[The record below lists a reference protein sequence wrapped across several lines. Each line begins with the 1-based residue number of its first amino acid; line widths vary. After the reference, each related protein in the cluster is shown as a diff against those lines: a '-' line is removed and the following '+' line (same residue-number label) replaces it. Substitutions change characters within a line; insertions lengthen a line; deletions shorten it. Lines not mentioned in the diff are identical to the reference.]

1 MGFDHK
7 NQVPLGL
14 LTPSQSLSPS
24 WVGIPL
30 TQCDGPRWLWYVV
43 AAAVLALGLR
53 PSATGDAG
61 SISFRV
67 RARWVKQKDLINW
80 KMCVRTGEDAL
91 NDAFD
96 GSFANGSGISGL
108 KPRGHHWRFLS
119 ITDQIAA

>member
-53 PSATGDAG
+53 PSATGDDGSISLKDRDVDRGDAG
-61 SISFRV
+61 SISFRGKSSMGQ
-67 RARWVKQKDLINW
+67 AE
-80 KMCVRTGEDAL
+80 G
-91 NDAFD
+91 FD
-96 GSFANGSGISGL
+96 KA
-108 KPRGHHWRFLS
+108 
-119 ITDQIAA
+119 